1 MLEAPSAGWA
11 ERDCDTGPGGTVRMA
26 TVGVGGS
33 EVCKGFDRFAHAV
46 LAGTTPQ
53 PDGED
58 GLRDRQ
64 VVDAGYRAVGRVGRV
79 DL

>member
-1 MLEAPSAGWA
+1 
-11 ERDCDTGPGGTVRMA
+11 MA

-33 EVCKGFDRFAHAV
+33 EVREGFDRFAHAV

-58 GLRDRQ
+58 GLRDRR
-64 VVDAGYRAVGRVGRV
+64 VVDAGYRTAERVGRV